1 VCGPLIF
8 YIFLADI
15 FVFPVFFSFFLHEST
30 TATLQLNATLQER
43 ELRINQL
50 STKQLSE
57 EDAQR
62 LILLEATTR
71 KLDMVN
77 KKVTELEDKLTRLK
91 TEWAQSAG
99 NDQSL
104 RESMQEMQD
113 KHHKRWYE
121 LTSIWSTTSSVVAQS
136 STAVDDS
143 NSSKNNGNGEPTA
156 SWQQQRQDESSNGD
170 VANAV
175 TSTADSGDGLE
186 AAATSA
192 DEATALAAENQERTI
207 MELQHKLSQALEN
220 VRQAETARNNLKT
233 ALSMNTTLQGKLDDL
248 KHKYAAA
255 VAAAAEQRSSSSS
268 SSSANPST
276 NNSSSRSIN
285 NTSTD
290 VSSTPSGG
298 GGGGSS
304 TPRERDSASSSTAAA
319 TTSSST
325 HSERP
330 PHNQERADKLYR
342 DNKKMK
348 KEITAMM
355 ASKEAHKAKIERV
368 EKERDGLMD
377 ANSRLLKQITENDEM
392 NAKSL
397 STILHL
403 KSMTEHLNAER
414 DNLEQQ
420 VKSASQLALASR
432 LASNA
437 KERVSEEMLKEKN
450 AIHERLTELETTHAA
465 TKEELNRITLE
476 WSLADGK
483 EATIRTELSIALQ
496 RCDEL
501 VSQVEEKRQEI
512 RKLVA
517 ALDKAEQE
525 ARDAKRKL
533 AESTAAAA
541 AAGGNDT
548 NSAHRRMSGVA
559 AGTGDSGGSTFTVE
573 QLNTQISFLKGRLA
587 CPVCHY
593 RDKQCIIMR
602 CRHMHC
608 KQCVDDQISNR
619 SRKCPSCNGKF
630 SEKDV
635 EDVFLD

>member
-1 VCGPLIF
+1 M
-8 YIFLADI
+8 
-15 FVFPVFFSFFLHEST
+15 
-30 TATLQLNATLQER
+30 
-43 ELRINQL
+43 RINQL
-50 STKQLSE
+50 TTKQQSE

-62 LILLEATTR
+62 LRLLEATIC
-71 KLDMVN
+71 KLDVAN
-77 KKVTELEDKLTRLK
+77 KKVTELEDKLNRLK

-99 NDQSL
+99 NDQTL
-104 RESMQEMQD
+104 RESIKEMQD
-113 KHHKRWYE
+113 KHHKRWSE
-121 LTSIWSTTSSVVAQS
+121 LTSIWATTSSAVVPS
-136 STAVDDS
+136 STAGED
-143 NSSKNNGNGEPTA
+143 NISSKNNSNGESA
-156 SWQQQRQDESSNGD
+156 SWQQQRHHESSNGG
-170 VANAV
+170 VA
-175 TSTADSGDGLE
+175 TAETITTDAGDGLATTTTTSAAE
-186 AAATSA
+186 AAA
-192 DEATALAAENQERTI
+192 LGAENQERKI

-233 ALSMNTTLQGKLDDL
+233 ALSMNNTLQGKLDDL

-255 VAAAAEQRSSSSS
+255 VAAAAEHRSSSSS
-268 SSSANPST
+268 SRANPST
-276 NNSSSRSIN
+276 NNSSSRSN
-285 NTSTD
+285 NTSSTD
-290 VSSTPSGG
+290 VASTPSGG

-304 TPRERDSASSSTAAA
+304 TPRERDSSSSSAAA
-319 TTSSST
+319 AAVTSLSSSAST
-325 HSERP
+325 QIT
-330 PHNQERADKLYR
+330 QERWDKMVR

-348 KEITAMM
+348 KEITAIM
-355 ASKEAHKAKIERV
+355 ASKEGHKAKIERV

-377 ANSRLLKQITENDEM
+377 ANARLLKQITEKDEM

-437 KERVSEEMLKEKN
+437 KDRVSEEMLKEKS
-450 AIHERLTELETTHAA
+450 AIQEHLTQLETTHAA

-476 WSLADGK
+476 MSQADGK
-483 EATIRTELSIALQ
+483 EATIRSELGNALQ

-501 VSQVEEKRQEI
+501 VSQIEEKRQEI

-525 ARDAKRKL
+525 VGDAKKKL
-533 AESTAAAA
+533 AESAAAA
-541 AAGGNDT
+541 AASGNDNK
-548 NSAHRRMSGVA
+548 NSTQRRMSVGA
-559 AGTGDSGGSTFTVE
+559 AGTGDSSSSNFTVE

-608 KQCVDDQISNR
+608 KQCVDEQISNR

-635 EDVFLD
+635 EDIWLD